1 MPINVLQSEEARM
14 GLLKECVLDVV
25 EKGTMPMDV
34 QPSVRRLNPMILDY
48 IASSVGKM
56 DTLLVGVKKRIK
68 INLRTKIPI
77 AMHSVRR
84 HQLTPFSGWM
94 IKIPQPDKNA
104 INLRYPNLMSH
115 QDSKERKTCF
125 HSAAHF

>member
-84 HQLTPFSGWM
+84 H
-94 IKIPQPDKNA
+94 
-104 INLRYPNLMSH
+104 
-115 QDSKERKTCF
+115 
-125 HSAAHF
+125 

>member
-1 MPINVLQSEEARM
+1 MPI
-14 GLLKECVLDVV
+14 
-25 EKGTMPMDV
+25 DV
-34 QPSVRRLNPMILDY
+34 QESVRKLGHVILDY
-48 IASSVGKM
+48 IASSAEKM
-56 DTLLVGVKKRIK
+56 DTLLVGVKKRIQ

-84 HQLTPFSGWM
+84 HQLTPFLGWM

-104 INLRYPNLMSH
+104 INLGYPNLMSH
-115 QDSKERKTCF
+115 QDSKARKAGF